1 MCGRFAQSAD
11 MDKLAALRLKK
22 MRERTGMTV
31 RETAALM
38 GKKTSTYAAYEDKYK
53 KPYLPI
59 TLVKELE
66 PHFVARG
73 ISREELYA
81 LAGVGV
87 DLIPEDPAAPT
98 TLPSGPGIVEVDG
111 TEFASIPRYDASLSA
126 GPGSIID
133 PNAEP
138 IGYHLIESQWLH
150 AVTRA
155 APQHMA
161 VIRVS
166 GDSMED
172 TLSDGDWVL
181 LDRTQSRAAQ
191 EGIYALQ
198 IDDTTWVKR
207 LTLNL
212 RERLIR
218 VVSDNPR
225 YPVQDLPPD
234 DLTVIGRVVCIV
246 ARKV

>member
-1 MCGRFAQSAD
+1 
-11 MDKLAALRLKK
+11 
-22 MRERTGMTV
+22 MTV
-31 RETAALM
+31 RQTAALL

-66 PHFVARG
+66 PHFVAKG
-73 ISREELYA
+73 ISRAEIYS

-87 DLIPEDPAAPT
+87 DLIPENLTTPAAQS
-98 TLPSGPGIVEVDG
+98 SGPGLVEVQG
-111 TEFASIPRYDASLSA
+111 AEFASIARYDAALSA

-138 IGYHLIESQWLH
+138 IGYHLIEAQWLH
-150 AVTRA
+150 TVTRT
-155 APQHMA
+155 APEHMA

-172 TLSDGDWVL
+172 TLSNGDWVL
-181 LDRTQSRAAQ
+181 LDRTQNRAAQ